1 MSTVLLEVVTPERM
15 LFSEEIGMLFIRTGG
30 GELGILPRHT
40 ALAAT
45 VKPGVIRVRFP
56 DEHEDFIHT
65 TGGFLQ
71 VLPEKITFLA
81 DVAELASQI
90 DLERAERA
98 KERAEQRLNQ
108 KDGVDVARAETALR
122 RALNRIET
130 AQKAQEHGANR
141 AGTR

>member
-1 MSTVLLEVVTPERM
+1 MSTTLLEVVTPERII
-15 LFSEEIGMLFIRTGG
+15 LSEQVNMVIIRTGG

-45 VKPGVIRVRFP
+45 VKPGIVRVKFP
-56 DEHEDFIHT
+56 NGEDFIHT

-98 KERAEQRLNQ
+98 KERAEQRLSQ
-108 KDGVDVARAETALR
+108 REGIDVARAEMALH

-130 AQKAQEHGANR
+130 AEKSRESGR
-141 AGTR
+141 PVGTR

>member
-1 MSTVLLEVVTPERM
+1 LSTTLLEVVTPERII
-15 LFSEEIGMLFIRTGG
+15 LSEQVNMIIIRTGG

-45 VKPGVIRVRFP
+45 VKPGIIRVRFP
-56 DEHEDFIHT
+56 NREDFIHT

-71 VLPEKITFLA
+71 VLPEKITILA

-90 DLERAERA
+90 DLERAQRA
-98 KERAEQRLNQ
+98 KERAEHRLSQR
-108 KDGVDVARAETALR
+108 DGVDVARAEMSLH

-130 AQKAQEHGANR
+130 AQKSRETGSPV
-141 AGTR
+141 GTR

>member
-1 MSTVLLEVVTPERM
+1 MSTTLLEVVTPERM
-15 LFSEEIGMLFIRTGG
+15 LLSEDVNMIIIRTGG

-45 VKPGVIRVRFP
+45 VKPGVIQVRFP
-56 DEHEDFIHT
+56 DGEDFIHT

-71 VLPEKITFLA
+71 VLPDKITILA
-81 DVAELASQI
+81 DAAELASQI

-98 KERAEQRLNQ
+98 KTRAEQRLNQ
-108 KDGVDVARAETALR
+108 RDSIDVARAEMALQ

-130 AQKAQEHGANR
+130 AQR
-141 AGTR
+141 AHQPGTRVTNR